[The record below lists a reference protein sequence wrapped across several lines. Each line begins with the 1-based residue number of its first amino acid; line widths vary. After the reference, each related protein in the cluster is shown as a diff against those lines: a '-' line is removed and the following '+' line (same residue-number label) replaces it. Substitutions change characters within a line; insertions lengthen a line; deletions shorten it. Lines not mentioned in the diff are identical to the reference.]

1 MSVLVKAWK
10 MELFLYEC
18 PGIPKKGISKPKS
31 YNTLICN
38 YQVCL

>member
-18 PGIPKKGISKPKS
+18 PGKGMEDGVVS
-31 YNTLICN
+31 L
-38 YQVCL
+38 